1 MPKLRRSRTTATLM
15 GALLAAGCSGE
26 ARTAG
31 DPAASTPATQ
41 SPSGTT
47 ASSPT
52 ASTSPTPSRSAGGG
66 SNCLFT
72 VAQVSRVIAGA
83 WERDPGGE
91 DPCVYSSDLGG
102 VIGTGTIDDDMEIGL
117 RALRENC
124 VPGVKTIALAGG
136 EFVCVQRLGS
146 GDSVVGTLAARGHRW
161 MVVINPESAR
171 PHEPEFSAMVSL
183 VRAAPK

>member
-1 MPKLRRSRTTATLM
+1 MPKLQGAQTAATLL

-26 ARTAG
+26 ARTAE
-31 DPAASTPATQ
+31 DSSASTPATQ
-41 SPSGTT
+41 SSSSSP
-47 ASSPT
+47 SSPT
-52 ASTSPTPSRSAGGG
+52 ASTSPIPSRSAGGG

-91 DPCVYSSDLGG
+91 EPCVYSSDLGG
-102 VIGTGTIDDDMEIGL
+102 VVGTGTIDDDMEIGL
-117 RALRENC
+117 RAVRENC

-146 GDSVVGTLAARGHRW
+146 GDSVVGTLAARGHMW